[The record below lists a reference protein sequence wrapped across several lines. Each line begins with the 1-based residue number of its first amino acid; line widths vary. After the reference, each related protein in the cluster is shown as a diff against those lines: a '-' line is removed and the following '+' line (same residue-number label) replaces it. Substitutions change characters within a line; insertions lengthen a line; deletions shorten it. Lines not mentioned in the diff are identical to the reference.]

1 MNNETVAAIFALMG
15 SIAVLLGAGH
25 LWALTRRA
33 AKQRVIHPPK
43 VATLD
48 LLQPAPVER
57 DSDGWWSHPGVPDFH
72 EEQVAEY
79 KAWLVAQGLEIS
91 YSSLEVED
99 LDHPAYV
106 SYYDQGSSSVA
117 GWNAQQPAG
126 DDWFTISIHD
136 TDDGPYWVWARRVAQ
151 AVAP

>member
-15 SIAVLLGAGH
+15 SIAVLLSAGH
-25 LWALTRRA
+25 LCALARRPANHRA
-33 AKQRVIHPPK
+33 ALPPK

-72 EEQVAEY
+72 EGQVAEY
-79 KAWLVAQGLEIS
+79 KAWLLAQSLEIS
-91 YSSLEVED
+91 YSSLEEED

-106 SYYDQGSSSVA
+106 SYYDQDSASIA
-117 GWNAQQPAG
+117 GWNPSPPAG
-126 DDWFTISIHD
+126 DGWFTISIHD
-136 TDDGPYWVWARRVAQ
+136 TEDGPYWVWARRVAQ
-151 AVAP
+151 VVAP